1 VPRFKWKAAIFAD
14 FPVERAPSSMTAAL
28 IILSVIQQQGAL
40 HACAEPSGISFTLPA
55 LYTAPLI
62 A

>member
-1 VPRFKWKAAIFAD
+1 MESCDFRRFSG
-14 FPVERAPSSMTAAL
+14 RARPEPPTAAL
-28 IILSVIQQQGAL
+28 IIRSVIQQQGAL

>member
-1 VPRFKWKAAIFAD
+1 MESCDFRRFSG
-14 FPVERAPSSMTAAL
+14 RARPEPPTAAL
-28 IILSVIQQQGAL
+28 IIPSVIQQQGAA